1 MALARVRSHAQR
13 FTKCPRYTLRNKK
26 FNTVLDDG
34 AAAFA
39 ALAIDASR
47 VPGDC
52 DNSLLDASR
61 RGAAIE
67 SRKICARKGSGSAG
81 AWLKLFSG
89 RMAH

>member
-39 ALAIDASR
+39 ALATVASS
-47 VPGDC
+47 VTADC
-52 DNSLLDASR
+52 DNSLLDASQR
-61 RGAAIE
+61 DAAMKFT
-67 SRKICARKGSGSAG
+67 KICAGTDRGPQAPG
-81 AWLKLFSG
+81 
-89 RMAH
+89 